1 MKNIPLKNLI
11 CALTIAILLVGA
23 AQLANADIQSGNP
36 ATDGTFSLQNP
47 LQYTTVGGLVN
58 GFLQIF
64 SYVAVLFAVLMLI
77 WVGLQFV
84 LARGNPERMKVL
96 KSWLLWIV
104 IGAAIVIGA
113 RIIVSVVINTLGAT
127 GAVNQNI
134 INSANNGLNPK

>member
-1 MKNIPLKNLI
+1 MKNLI
-11 CALTIAILLVGA
+11 YTLALAVLLVGA
-23 AQLANADIQSGNP
+23 AQSANADIQSGNP
-36 ATDGTFSLQNP
+36 SGTFSLQNP
-47 LQYTTVGGLVN
+47 LQFTTVGDLIN

-64 SYVAVLFAVLMLI
+64 SYVAVLFAVLMLV

-96 KSWLLWIV
+96 KNWLLWIV

-113 RIIVSVVINTLGAT
+113 RIIVSVVINTLGST

-134 INSANNGLNPK
+134 LNSANNALNKP